1 MAVADAAATA
11 DFASR
16 ETRDEWLDRNSGRIM
31 VMPAVV
37 ILLAFAIFPLIVSI
51 YLSLCR
57 FALAGGSF
65 TLTFIGLFNYK
76 RLLFGS
82 QQYHLI
88 GTMKPLET
96 PQWIALAAYAVI
108 ILYWLARYVASG
120 FSVLG
125 FVGRLI
131 SASLATGIVIAA
143 LATIPAGGYEGTLL
157 TTCFYVLVG
166 VSAQFLIGLSLA
178 LLCAQPIRAR
188 NFFRVVFFIPLMVT
202 PVGVAYM
209 FRMLADM
216 QKGPF
221 APLSAAFGLT
231 AWSWATQAWSARLM
245 VLIGDTW
252 QWAPFMF
259 IVLLAAIENQPRDQ
273 LEAARLDGASGWQVF
288 RDITWPSIAPIAAT
302 VVLIR
307 LIEAFKIIDIPNV
320 LTAGGPGLAT
330 EIDDA
335 ARLHRLAH
343 PGSRRLGG
351 DRLPPP
357 VRGDGH
363 LRIIL
368 QLCGPLDAEAPVS
381 DAVENRSLARRLFEA
396 KSLDGMAAVPRFVV
410 YVLLGLWTLVVLF
423 PLYWVLVTSFKV
435 EVQVDSGPYFLP
447 FVDFTPTL
455 EAWNFML
462 LKNNTIGPYLNSIV
476 VALSSTL
483 LALLIGSLAAYAL
496 VRIRFQVKLAAV
508 LTFLVLLVAV
518 IIAVAALGVPWPAAV
533 AVAIAIFLLALGT
546 FVRRFNA
553 AVGNNDI
560 EFWMISNRIM
570 PPIVA
575 VLPIYVM
582 FQHLKLLDTQIAL
595 IATYT
600 GVNLPIVV
608 WLTRDFF
615 AGIPLD
621 LEESAEIDGASK
633 FRVFFTI
640 ALPLVR
646 SGLAATFMLV
656 LILAWNE
663 FLLALFLT
671 NANAQTMPVLVA
683 AQNTTRGPQWWYMS
697 VLIVI
702 MIAPV
707 IIIAAFLQKHIA
719 RGLLVGAVKG

>member
-1 MAVADAAATA
+1 VKTKHWRDTRAGARFSIGHGGDATLTTFGTMAVADAAATA

-125 FVGRLI
+125 LVGRLI

-178 LLCAQPIRAR
+178 LLCAQPIRGR

-209 FRMLADM
+209 FRMMADM

-231 AWSWATQAWSARLM
+231 GWSWATQAWSARLM

-252 QWAPFMF
+252 QWTPFMF

-273 LEAARLDGASGWQVF
+273 LEAARLDGANGWQVF

-330 EIDDA
+330 ESMT
-335 ARLHRLAH
+335 LHAFIAWRTQD
-343 PGSRRLGG
+343 LGG
-351 DRLPPP
+351 SAAIGYLLLFVSTVTCVSFFNYV
-357 VRGDGH
+357 VRWT
-363 LRIIL
+363 
-368 QLCGPLDAEAPVS
+368 
-381 DAVENRSLARRLFEA
+381 RRH
-396 KSLDGMAAVPRFVV
+396 
-410 YVLLGLWTLVVLF
+410 
-423 PLYWVLVTSFKV
+423 
-435 EVQVDSGPYFLP
+435 Q
-447 FVDFTPTL
+447 
-455 EAWNFML
+455 
-462 LKNNTIGPYLNSIV
+462 
-476 VALSSTL
+476 
-483 LALLIGSLAAYAL
+483 
-496 VRIRFQVKLAAV
+496 
-508 LTFLVLLVAV
+508 
-518 IIAVAALGVPWPAAV
+518 
-533 AVAIAIFLLALGT
+533 
-546 FVRRFNA
+546 
-553 AVGNNDI
+553 
-560 EFWMISNRIM
+560 
-570 PPIVA
+570 
-575 VLPIYVM
+575 
-582 FQHLKLLDTQIAL
+582 
-595 IATYT
+595 
-600 GVNLPIVV
+600 
-608 WLTRDFF
+608 
-615 AGIPLD
+615 
-621 LEESAEIDGASK
+621 
-633 FRVFFTI
+633 
-640 ALPLVR
+640 
-646 SGLAATFMLV
+646 
-656 LILAWNE
+656 
-663 FLLALFLT
+663 
-671 NANAQTMPVLVA
+671 
-683 AQNTTRGPQWWYMS
+683 
-697 VLIVI
+697 
-702 MIAPV
+702 
-707 IIIAAFLQKHIA
+707 
-719 RGLLVGAVKG
+719 